1 MAHNQELLLSIQ
13 NLSTVFPIKQTL
25 FEKIQRKPEK
35 LIKAVSNVSLDI
47 AKGETVGLVGESGCG
62 KSTLAK
68 TIIRLND
75 PRHGIIDFADIGNL
89 ADAKK
94 KDLKKM
100 HRKIQMIFQD
110 PYSSLNPRMT
120 IRSMFYEI
128 LSVYHLC
135 ERSEYES
142 KTKEMLAL
150 VGMPED
156 VLDRRPSA
164 FSGGQ
169 RQRIGIARALIMNP
183 ELLIADEPVSAL
195 DMSIQAQII
204 NLLTELKSKLH
215 LTMLFISHDLRVVR
229 YISDRVVVMY
239 LGKIV
244 EESPTENLFN
254 APKHPY
260 TDILINAAPK
270 MNPDNRER
278 TYAIEG
284 ETPSPIDIPSGCCF
298 HPRCPYA
305 TERCRREEPA
315 LSVFFDDDGSERKV
329 ACHYPVKG
337 RIHGDI

>member
-315 LSVFFDDDGSERKV
+315 LSVFLMMMAARERWL
-329 ACHYPVKG
+329 AII
-337 RIHGDI
+337 R